1 MHQQVEQHGYRDAQG
16 HGRESLVISAVAA
29 AIARRTDPESS
40 PVVTM
45 SYAQSLDGSIAAL
58 PGHPL
63 ALSCRESAAIAHRL
77 RSLHDAILVGI
88 GTVLSDDPRLT
99 VRLVEGPDPQPVIL
113 DSRLRFPLEARMLK
127 DGTRA
132 PWIITG
138 ESAPA
143 GRERA
148 LEKRGARVIRTASDG
163 SGRVDVRTLPAALAA
178 WDVHSILV
186 EGGAQVIT
194 SFLSA
199 RLVDQIV
206 VTIAPLVVGGLRVP
220 YPLVKQNGFCY
231 PRLENVRYEA
241 FGRDLVL
248 RGEPSWDAS
257 VDG

>member
-1 MHQQVEQHGYRDAQG
+1 MHPQIERHGDGDAE
-16 HGRESLVISAVAA
+16 GRGEEGPVIGAVRA
-29 AIARRTDPESS
+29 AITGRAL
-40 PVVTM
+40 PVVTI

-58 PGHPL
+58 PGYPL
-63 ALSCRESAAIAHRL
+63 ALSCPESAVVAHRL

-99 VRLVEGPDPQPVIL
+99 VRLVQGPDPQPVIL
-113 DSRLRFPLEARMLK
+113 DSRLRFPLDARMLK
-127 DGTRA
+127 EGTRR

-138 ESAPA
+138 NGAPV
-143 GRERA
+143 RKEKE
-148 LEKRGARVIRTASDG
+148 LEKRGAHVIRMTSDRNG
-163 SGRVDVRTLPAALAA
+163 HVDVRMLPAMLAA
-178 WDVHSILV
+178 LNVHALLV

-220 YPLVKQNGFCY
+220 YPLVKRNGCCY
-231 PRLENVRYEA
+231 PRLDNVRYEA

>member
-1 MHQQVEQHGYRDAQG
+1 MHQHIEQHGYGDAARCG
-16 HGRESLVISAVAA
+16 EEGLVIGAVTATITDRAA
-29 AIARRTDPESS
+29 LASL
-40 PVVTM
+40 PVVTV

-58 PGHPL
+58 PGYPL
-63 ALSCRESAAIAHRL
+63 VLSCPESSAVAHRL
-77 RSLHDAILVGI
+77 RSLHDAVLVGI

-99 VRLVEGPDPQPVIL
+99 VRLVQGPDPQPVIL
-113 DSRLRFPLEARMLK
+113 DSRLRFPLNARMLK
-127 DGTRA
+127 DSPRR

-138 ESAPA
+138 NGAPA
-143 GRERA
+143 GREKE
-148 LEKRGARVIRTASDG
+148 LEKRGAHVIRMTSDQN
-163 SGRVDVRTLPAALAA
+163 GRVDVRALLAALAA
-178 WDVHSILV
+178 LKVQSILV

-220 YPLVKQNGFCY
+220 YPLVKRNGCCY

-257 VDG
+257 IDG